1 MQGFMLAKQML
12 YYLSH
17 ASIPFFSVILEGG
30 GLVNYLLGWP
40 QNVILRISAS
50 HVARITGVSHQ
61 CQAYFVLYKYLF
73 VS

>member
-1 MQGFMLAKQML
+1 
-12 YYLSH
+12 
-17 ASIPFFSVILEGG
+17 
-30 GLVNYLLGWP
+30 VNYLLGWP